1 MTSCF
6 VLFQVGYLP
15 KDKWSVPE
23 NFTPIL
29 PRK

>member
-1 MTSCF
+1 MAAG
-6 VLFQVGYLP
+6 VYQYLP

-29 PRK
+29 PTPK